1 MNTTPAFSVHSNQRW
16 YAFYI
21 LIIALILAA
30 ASALFMWFWLLIPGP
45 AILVGGAFS
54 LCGIMVFLITLRQ
67 SPAHLQFYGSTVQ
80 IFLPTGETMT
90 IPNIPCRAFIFQ
102 QNMLE
107 RRFRTGRLKIKGA
120 YLTLYG
126 ISDFEGLRD
135 YVRIHFPS

>member
-1 MNTTPAFSVHSNQRW
+1 MNTTPTFSARTNQRW

-21 LIIALILAA
+21 LMIALVLAA

-45 AILVGGAFS
+45 AILVGGTGL
-54 LCGIMVFLITLRQ
+54 LCGFTAFLITLRQ
-67 SPAHLQFYGSTVQ
+67 APAHLQFYGSTVQ

-90 IPNIPCRAFIFQ
+90 LQNLPSGALIFQ
-102 QNMLE
+102 QNIRE
-107 RRFRTGRLKIKGA
+107 RRFRTGRVKIKGA

-135 YVRIHFPS
+135 YVRSRFPA